1 MQKQSI
7 DLHELFQQVLLE
19 ARATWRYRWHAL
31 IVAWCVA
38 MVGAL
43 LVFSLPNKYEANAQV
58 YADTN
63 ALTNPLL
70 RGLAVQP
77 DVRARLQV
85 ITRTLLARP
94 NLETVA
100 DQTGLALR
108 ATTPADKDALLVGLG
123 NAVTIKDAGAN
134 NLYNISYP
142 DTDPRMAQKVVQ
154 AFLQILMNDTLG
166 ADTAST
172 KSAQNFLQQQV
183 DDYSNRLNEAEK
195 KLADFKKAN
204 VGYIPRQGGSDYST
218 VLQAAETKLQDL
230 QGQYAA
236 AIAGGHGSV
245 SVRQADPRIRD
256 IDQQIASYQQ
266 QLQKLLLNYTDEYP
280 DVVSARRTIGQLETQ
295 RAALLKHPGHGLVAA
310 APAPAGRRDS
320 ERVRET
326 SYQTDPRAL
335 AAQIATQKQQIAD
348 LKNNADKI
356 TDAQVKL
363 QQLTRDYDVTKK
375 QYDELVSRLNTAQ
388 MSQEAAQTGNN
399 LKFRVVSPPFVPLL
413 PVSPKRGLLLLMAFG
428 LALAIGAVFAYFLHK
443 IKPVFVSLKS
453 LREFHDYPVIGAFS
467 LIESPTRRA
476 DQRREVIG
484 FCAGVGLLA
493 VVVVLGFAFDGH
505 LANLV
510 QHVFAMGAT

>member
-108 ATTPADKDALLVGLG
+108 ATTPADKDALLAGLG

-195 KLADFKKAN
+195 ELADFKKAN
-204 VGYIPRQGGSDYST
+204 VGYIPRQGGGDYST

-245 SVRQADPRIRD
+245 SVRQADSRIRD

-280 DVVSARRTIGQLETQ
+280 DVVSARRTIAQLEAQ
-295 RAALLKHPGHGLVAA
+295 RAALLKHPGHGSITA
-310 APAPAGRRDS
+310 APVERRS
-320 ERVRET
+320 GERVRET

-388 MSQEAAQTGNN
+388 MSQDAAQTGNN

-493 VVVVLGFAFDGH
+493 VMVVLGFAFDGH